1 MYKEAI
7 HNMHINGKAAA
18 LFAIFFVVV
27 NPLKEGKKRINNI
40 IKTFDGPIL
49 NNLECPWM
57 NSESTGFRRTWP
69 GYADLIN
76 ASTRIKVIFCVRRIG
91 CR

>member
-7 HNMHINGKAAA
+7 HTMHINGKAAA
-18 LFAIFFVVV
+18 LFTIFFVVV
-27 NPLKEGKKRINNI
+27 NPLKEGKKRINNLI
-40 IKTFDGPIL
+40 QTFDGPIL

-69 GYADLIN
+69 GYAGSDQCIYTN
-76 ASTRIKVIFCVRRIG
+76 KSNFCVRRIR